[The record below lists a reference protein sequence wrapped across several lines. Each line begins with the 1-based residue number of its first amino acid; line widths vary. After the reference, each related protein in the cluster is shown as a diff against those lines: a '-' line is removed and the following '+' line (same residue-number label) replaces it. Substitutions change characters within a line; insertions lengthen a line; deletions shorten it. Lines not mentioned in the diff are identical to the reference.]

1 MEHVLAET
9 RGSLA
14 NAEKR
19 RAALMS
25 ELEDV
30 RAALDNVSC
39 FKNLTVNGWC
49 YIFWNLNSVNLAVI

>member
-9 RGSLA
+9 RGSLG

-25 ELEDV
+25 ELEDL
-30 RAALDNVSC
+30 RAALEIVS
-39 FKNLTVNGWC
+39 LIPTSS
-49 YIFWNLNSVNLAVI
+49 YL